1 MEGEKYLSEH
11 LPQIGTSMKYHSD
24 KDGKSKTAS
33 GVDVEHYPEQHE
45 VLNHETLEPDEAPA
59 PEQISARAHELWKAR
74 GSPEGFSERD
84 WLQAEAD
91 LKKEAAAHGPLKG
104 VQKETGSVQP

>member
-1 MEGEKYLSEH
+1 M
-11 LPQIGTSMKYHSD
+11 QYHTD

-45 VLNHETLEPDEAPA
+45 VVSHQTLGRDQAPA
-59 PEQISARAHELWKAR
+59 AEQIRARALELWKAR
-74 GSPEGFSERD
+74 GSPEGSPEQD

-91 LKKEAAAHGPLKG
+91 LKREAAAHAPLKG
-104 VQKETGSVQP
+104 VQKETGSVQS